1 MKKIF
6 ILLLILCYNICCL
19 AQNKIISGD
28 IRYRVSYAITK
39 NIDIGLLSKTPKNT
53 AYLFSVVLSFNKV
66 GKIDTAYFSKNT
78 DTTLLKVMGLNSNL
92 VDRIKG
98 MNLVYTNY
106 SSKLVIIPF
115 LWYNQSDN
123 SIDYDTGYL
132 KQFEN
137 IFPHL
142 DKKYEN
148 KSRIILDPMINP
160 FTLPIR

>member
-6 ILLLILCYNICCL
+6 TILLILCFNICL

-39 NIDIGLLSKTPKNT
+39 NIDIGLLSKTPKNF
-53 AYLFSVVLSFNKV
+53 AYLFSVALSFNKN
-66 GKIDTAYFSKNT
+66 GKIDTAYFSKNI
-78 DTTLLKVMGLNSNL
+78 DLTLSKVMGLNSSL
-92 VDRIKG
+92 VSKIKS
-98 MNLVYTNY
+98 MNLEYTNY
-106 SSKLVIIPF
+106 SSKVVIIPF
-115 LWYNQSDN
+115 LWYNQSDYC
-123 SIDYDTGYL
+123 IDYHTGFL

-142 DKKYEN
+142 NNEHAN
-148 KSRIILDPMINP
+148 KSYIVLDPMINP